1 MSSAACGP
9 NWMPASMRRKLFGWF
24 FEASCIKHDDGYRE
38 GGDSKRRKECD
49 KKFLAAMLRDTKR
62 SSVVA
67 KVPKTIVAYGFYAAV
82 RLGGIFS
89 FNYKKG
95 EG

>member
-38 GGDSKRRKECD
+38 GGNEARRLVCD
-49 KKFLAAMLRDTKR
+49 WKFFQAMLRDTVKTKGLM
-62 SSVVA
+62 V
-67 KVPKTIVAYGFYAAV
+67 VPKFGIAVSFFLAV
-82 RLGGIFS
+82 RLGGWGS
-89 FNYKKG
+89 FNYG
-95 EG
+95 